1 MRISAWTIAGS
12 MALVGWVI
20 SPVQAQIQIPGL
32 PDVNIPTPNT
42 IKTPSEDAV
51 AFVSGCVRLDG
62 RCLFEIAGTKLTP
75 NTAGEAEG
83 AEEAEEAEGAEESP
97 ITLPPLP
104 QRIQDIEQRLQ
115 DISRTYFRIE
125 SAELE
130 IRQEESEGESNLREI
145 YISLLDEQ
153 GDPFKEIR
161 LMSVTDQ
168 DAAITEVPIE
178 QRANQIIEQLEQQL
192 PQAKQE
198 RQPDVLRNRIKIA
211 VGTGVA
217 MIVASLLIYRWERR
231 LKRSKQLL
239 EPSESNATPISTQ
252 LTQNQQ
258 RNVKEVLHR
267 LLQLTQGV
275 IWVGGSLFILSLF
288 PYTRPLQVLILA
300 SFRIPVRVG
309 IVGLGTY
316 VIIRLSYALTDRF
329 SSAIARNHLL
339 TPQGAQRAQLRV
351 STVSGVTKNI
361 ITLSFS
367 AIGFLVAMV
376 AIGIDIGPLLA
387 AFGIIGLG
395 LSLAS
400 QNLIKDAIN
409 GFFILLEDQY
419 AVGDVITVG
428 DVGGFV
434 EMINLRITQL
444 RDAEGRLITVPNS
457 EIRIVANLSSNWS
470 RADLNIPITYQAD
483 VDKALELVRHVA
495 HEMVMTQMWRERI
508 LDQPDI
514 LGVDNFGDRG
524 FIIRVWIKTQP
535 LKQWEVAREF
545 RRRLKAAFDQAGIL
559 LSLPQQAL
567 WFNNTLPTQSLSN
580 GHANGNSHHDVNA
593 EYAEME

>member
-12 MALVGWVI
+12 IALAGWVI
-20 SPVQAQIQIPGL
+20 SPVQAQIPGL
-32 PDVNIPTPNT
+32 PNVNIPTPNPL
-42 IKTPSEDAV
+42 KQSSEDAV
-51 AFVSGCVRLDG
+51 ISECVRLDG
-62 RCLFEIAGTKLTP
+62 RCLFEIAAPT
-75 NTAGEAEG
+75 
-83 AEEAEEAEGAEESP
+83 SQF
-97 ITLPPLP
+97 P
-104 QRIQDIEQRLQ
+104 QRMQEIEQRLQ
-115 DISRTYFRIE
+115 DISQTYFKNE

-130 IRQEESEGESNLREI
+130 FRQELDQQSNLPEI
-145 YISLLDEQ
+145 YVSLLDEQ
-153 GDPFKEIR
+153 DNRFKEVR

-168 DAAITEVPIE
+168 DADLTGVPIE
-178 QRANQIIEQLEQQL
+178 TRADEIIEQLEQQL

-198 RQPDVLRNRIKIA
+198 RQPDVLTDRVGVA

-239 EPSESNATPISTQ
+239 EPSGSNAEPISTQ

-275 IWVGGSLFILSLF
+275 IWVGGSLLILSLF

-339 TPQGAQRAQLRV
+339 TPESAQRSQLRV

-367 AIGFLVAMV
+367 AIGLLVALA

-387 AFGIIGLG
+387 GAGIIGLG

-457 EIRIVANLSSNWS
+457 EVRIVANLSSNWS
-470 RADLNIPITYQAD
+470 RADLNIPVTYQAD
-483 VDKALELVRHVA
+483 VDKALDLVRQVA
-495 HEMVMTQMWRERI
+495 HEMLMTQMWRERI
-508 LDQPDI
+508 LDEPDI

-545 RRRLKAAFDQAGIL
+545 RRRLKAAFDEAGIL
-559 LSLPQQAL
+559 LSVPQQAL
-567 WFNNTLPTQSLSN
+567 WFNNTLPMQSLSN
-580 GHANGNSHHDVNA
+580 GHSNGHSHHDVQP

>member
-1 MRISAWTIAGS
+1 MRISALTIAGS
-12 MALVGWVI
+12 MALAGWVI
-20 SPVQAQIQIPGL
+20 SPVQAQLPGL
-32 PDVNIPTPNT
+32 PNLNIPTPNSP
-42 IKTPSEDAV
+42 KPQSENAV
-51 AFVSGCVRLDG
+51 VSKCVRLDG
-62 RCLFEIAGTKLTP
+62 RCLFEIAAKKSQLTPTP
-75 NTAGEAEG
+75 NTTGEVGEV
-83 AEEAEEAEGAEESP
+83 EEAEGAEELQ
-97 ITLPPLP
+97 ITLP
-104 QRIQDIEQRLQ
+104 QRIQEIEQRLQ

-125 SAELE
+125 SAELKF
-130 IRQEESEGESNLREI
+130 RQELDEGSQLPEI
-145 YISLLDEQ
+145 YISLLDKE
-153 GDPFKEIR
+153 GDLLKEVR
-161 LMSVTDQ
+161 LMSVTNQ
-168 DAAITEVPIE
+168 DANLTGVPKIE
-178 QRANQIIEQLEQQL
+178 ERANQIIEQLEQQL

-198 RQPDVLRNRIKIA
+198 RQPDVLTNRVVIA

-217 MIVASLLIYRWERR
+217 MIVASLLISRWERR

-239 EPSESNATPISTQ
+239 EPSESNTAPISTQ

-329 SSAIARNHLL
+329 SSAIARTHLL
-339 TPQGAQRAQLRV
+339 TPEGAQRAQLRV

-367 AIGFLVAMV
+367 GIGLLVALA

-387 AFGIIGLG
+387 GAGIIGLG

-419 AVGDVITVG
+419 AVGDVIGVG

-434 EMINLRITQL
+434 EKINLRITQL
-444 RDAEGRLITVPNS
+444 RDAEGRLITIPNG
-457 EIRIVANLSSNWS
+457 EVRIVANLSSNWS
-470 RADLNIPITYQAD
+470 RADLNIPVTYQAD
-483 VDKALELVRHVA
+483 VDKALDLVRHVA
-495 HEMVMTQMWRERI
+495 HEMVMNQMWRERI

-514 LGVDNFGDRG
+514 LGVDDFGDRG

-545 RRRLKAAFDQAGIL
+545 RRRLKAAFDEAGIR

-567 WFNNTLPTQSLSN
+567 WFNNTLPMQSLSN
-580 GHANGNSHHDVNA
+580 GHSNGNSHHDSQPK
-593 EYAEME
+593 YAEID

>member
-12 MALVGWVI
+12 IALAGWVI
-20 SPVQAQIQIPGL
+20 FPVQAQIPGL
-32 PDVNIPTPNT
+32 PDVNLPTPN
-42 IKTPSEDAV
+42 PLNQQPEDAV
-51 AFVSGCVRLDG
+51 VSGCVRLDG
-62 RCLFEIAGTKLTP
+62 RCLFEIAAKKPKLIP
-75 NTAGEAEG
+75 NTAGEVGEVEGAEG
-83 AEEAEEAEGAEESP
+83 AQ
-97 ITLPPLP
+97 ITLS
-104 QRIQDIEQRLQ
+104 QRIQEIEQRLQ
-115 DISRTYFRIE
+115 DISRTYFKNE
-125 SAELE
+125 NAELE
-130 IRQEESEGESNLREI
+130 IRQEEAEDERNLREI
-145 YISLLDEQ
+145 YISLLDEE
-153 GDPFKEIR
+153 GDPFKEVR
-161 LMSVTDQ
+161 LMTVTDQ
-168 DAAITEVPIE
+168 DANLKGLSIE
-178 QRANQIIEQLEQQL
+178 QIEERADEIIKQLEQQL

-198 RQPDVLRNRIKIA
+198 RQPDVLRNRVGIA

-239 EPSESNATPISTQ
+239 EPSESSNTEPISTQ

-267 LLQLTQGV
+267 LLQVTQGV
-275 IWVGGSLFILSLF
+275 IWVGGSLFILTLF
-288 PYTRPLQVLILA
+288 PYTRFITVLIIS

-309 IVGLGTY
+309 IISVGTY
-316 VIIRLSYALTDRF
+316 LIIRLSYALTDRF

-361 ITLSFS
+361 ITVSWS
-367 AIGFLVAMV
+367 AIGFLMALV
-376 AIGIDIGPLLA
+376 AIGIEIGPVLA

-400 QNLIKDAIN
+400 QDLIKDAIN

-419 AVGDVITVG
+419 AVGDVIGVG

-434 EMINLRITQL
+434 EKINLRITQL

-457 EIRIVANLSSNWS
+457 EVRIVANLSSNWS
-470 RADLNIPITYQAD
+470 RADLNIPVTYQAD
-483 VDKALELVRHVA
+483 VDKALDLVRQVA
-495 HEMVMTQMWRERI
+495 HEMLMTQMWRERI

-545 RRRLKAAFDQAGIL
+545 RRRLKVAFDEAGIL
-559 LSLPQQAL
+559 LSVPQQAL

-580 GHANGNSHHDVNA
+580 GHSNGHGHQDVQA
-593 EYAEME
+593 EYAEKE

>member
-12 MALVGWVI
+12 IALAGWVI
-20 SPVQAQIQIPGL
+20 SPVQAQIPGL
-32 PDVNIPTPNT
+32 PNVNIPTPNPL
-42 IKTPSEDAV
+42 KQSSEDAV
-51 AFVSGCVRLDG
+51 ISECVRLDG
-62 RCLFEIAGTKLTP
+62 RCLFEIAAPT
-75 NTAGEAEG
+75 
-83 AEEAEEAEGAEESP
+83 SQF
-97 ITLPPLP
+97 P
-104 QRIQDIEQRLQ
+104 QRMQEIEQRLQ
-115 DISRTYFRIE
+115 DISQTYFKNE

-130 IRQEESEGESNLREI
+130 FRQELDQQSNLPEI
-145 YISLLDEQ
+145 YVSLLDEQ
-153 GDPFKEIR
+153 DNRFKEVR
-161 LMSVTDQ
+161 LMSVTNQ
-168 DAAITEVPIE
+168 DADLTGVPIE
-178 QRANQIIEQLEQQL
+178 TRANEIIEQLKQQL

-198 RQPDVLRNRIKIA
+198 RQPDVLTDRVGVA

-239 EPSESNATPISTQ
+239 EPSGSNAEPISTQ

-275 IWVGGSLFILSLF
+275 IWVGGSLLILSLF

-329 SSAIARNHLL
+329 SSAIVRNHLL
-339 TPQGAQRAQLRV
+339 TPESAQRSQLRV

-367 AIGFLVAMV
+367 AIGLLVALA

-387 AFGIIGLG
+387 GAGIIGLG

-457 EIRIVANLSSNWS
+457 EVRIVANLSSNWS
-470 RADLNIPITYQAD
+470 RADLNIPVTYQAD
-483 VDKALELVRHVA
+483 VDKALDLVRQVA
-495 HEMVMTQMWRERI
+495 HEMLMTQMWRERI
-508 LDQPDI
+508 LDEPDI
-514 LGVDNFGDRG
+514 LGVDSFGDRG

-545 RRRLKAAFDQAGIL
+545 RRRLKAAFDEAGIL
-559 LSLPQQAL
+559 LSVPQQAL
-567 WFNNTLPTQSLSN
+567 WFNNTLPMQSLSN
-580 GHANGNSHHDVNA
+580 GHSNGHSHHDVQP

>member
-12 MALVGWVI
+12 IALAGWVI
-20 SPVQAQIQIPGL
+20 SPVQAQIPGL
-32 PDVNIPTPNT
+32 PNVNIPTPNPL
-42 IKTPSEDAV
+42 KQSSEDAV
-51 AFVSGCVRLDG
+51 ISECVRLDG
-62 RCLFEIAGTKLTP
+62 RCLFEIAAPT
-75 NTAGEAEG
+75 
-83 AEEAEEAEGAEESP
+83 SQF
-97 ITLPPLP
+97 P
-104 QRIQDIEQRLQ
+104 QRMQEIEQRLQ
-115 DISRTYFRIE
+115 DISQTYFKNE

-130 IRQEESEGESNLREI
+130 FRQELDQQSNLPEI
-145 YISLLDEQ
+145 YVSLLDEQ
-153 GDPFKEIR
+153 DNRFKEVR
-161 LMSVTDQ
+161 LMSVTNQ
-168 DAAITEVPIE
+168 DADLTGVPIE
-178 QRANQIIEQLEQQL
+178 TRADEIIEQLEQQL

-198 RQPDVLRNRIKIA
+198 RQPDFLTDRVGVA

-239 EPSESNATPISTQ
+239 EPSGSNAEPISTQ

-275 IWVGGSLFILSLF
+275 IWVGGSLLILSLF
-288 PYTRPLQVLILA
+288 PYTRPLQILILA

-339 TPQGAQRAQLRV
+339 TPESAQRSQLRV

-367 AIGFLVAMV
+367 AIGLLVALA

-387 AFGIIGLG
+387 GAGIIGLG

-457 EIRIVANLSSNWS
+457 EVRIVANLSSNWS
-470 RADLNIPITYQAD
+470 RADLNIPVTYQAD
-483 VDKALELVRHVA
+483 VDKALDLVRQVA
-495 HEMVMTQMWRERI
+495 HEMLMTQMWRERI
-508 LDQPDI
+508 LDEPDI

-545 RRRLKAAFDQAGIL
+545 RRRLKAAFDEAGIL
-559 LSLPQQAL
+559 LSVPQQAL
-567 WFNNTLPTQSLSN
+567 WFNNTLPMQSLSN
-580 GHANGNSHHDVNA
+580 GHSNGKSHHDA
-593 EYAEME
+593 QPEYAEME

>member
-1 MRISAWTIAGS
+1 MRISALTIAGS
-12 MALVGWVI
+12 MALAGWVI
-20 SPVQAQIQIPGL
+20 SPVQAQLPGL
-32 PDVNIPTPNT
+32 PNLNIPTPSPL
-42 IKTPSEDAV
+42 KTPPENAV
-51 AFVSGCVRLDG
+51 VSNCVRLDG
-62 RCLFEIAGTKLTP
+62 RCLFEIAAKKSQLPPTP
-75 NTAGEAEG
+75 NTTGEVGEV
-83 AEEAEEAEGAEESP
+83 EEAEGAEESQ
-97 ITLPPLP
+97 ITLS
-104 QRIQDIEQRLQ
+104 QRIQEIEQRLQ
-115 DISRTYFRIE
+115 DISRTYFKNE
-125 SAELE
+125 NAELE
-130 IRQEESEGESNLREI
+130 IRQELDEVSQLPEI

-153 GDPFKEIR
+153 GDLLKEVR
-161 LMSVTDQ
+161 LMSVTYQ
-168 DAAITEVPIE
+168 DAEITGVPKIE
-178 QRANQIIEQLEQQL
+178 ERANQIIEQLEQQL

-198 RQPDVLRNRIKIA
+198 RQPDVLRNLVGIA
-211 VGTGVA
+211 VGTGVT
-217 MIVASLLIYRWERR
+217 MIVASLLISRWERR

-239 EPSESNATPISTQ
+239 EPSQSNTAPISTQ
-252 LTQNQQ
+252 LNQNQQ

-288 PYTRPLQVLILA
+288 PYTRPLQVLIVA

-329 SSAIARNHLL
+329 SSAIARTHLL
-339 TPQGAQRAQLRV
+339 TPEGAQRAQLRV

-361 ITLSFS
+361 ITLSLS
-367 AIGFLVAMV
+367 GIGLLVALA

-387 AFGIIGLG
+387 GAGIIGLG

-419 AVGDVITVG
+419 AVGDVIGVG

-434 EMINLRITQL
+434 EKINLRITQL
-444 RDAEGRLITVPNS
+444 RDAEGRLITIPNG
-457 EIRIVANLSSNWS
+457 EVRIVANLSSNWS
-470 RADLNIPITYQAD
+470 RADLNIPVTYQAD

-495 HEMVMTQMWRERI
+495 HEMVITQMWRERI

-514 LGVDNFGDRG
+514 LGVDDFGERG

-545 RRRLKAAFDQAGIL
+545 RRRLKAAFDEAGIR

-567 WFNNTLPTQSLSN
+567 WFNNTLPMQSLSN
-580 GHANGNSHHDVNA
+580 GHSNGKSHHDSQPK
-593 EYAEME
+593 YAEID

>member
-1 MRISAWTIAGS
+1 
-12 MALVGWVI
+12 
-20 SPVQAQIQIPGL
+20 
-32 PDVNIPTPNT
+32 
-42 IKTPSEDAV
+42 
-51 AFVSGCVRLDG
+51 
-62 RCLFEIAGTKLTP
+62 
-75 NTAGEAEG
+75 
-83 AEEAEEAEGAEESP
+83 
-97 ITLPPLP
+97 
-104 QRIQDIEQRLQ
+104 
-115 DISRTYFRIE
+115 
-125 SAELE
+125 
-130 IRQEESEGESNLREI
+130 
-145 YISLLDEQ
+145 
-153 GDPFKEIR
+153 
-161 LMSVTDQ
+161 
-168 DAAITEVPIE
+168 
-178 QRANQIIEQLEQQL
+178 
-192 PQAKQE
+192 
-198 RQPDVLRNRIKIA
+198 
-211 VGTGVA
+211 
-217 MIVASLLIYRWERR
+217 
-231 LKRSKQLL
+231 
-239 EPSESNATPISTQ
+239 
-252 LTQNQQ
+252 
-258 RNVKEVLHR
+258 
-267 LLQLTQGV
+267 
-275 IWVGGSLFILSLF
+275 SLFIFSLF

-300 SFRIPVRVG
+300 SFRIPIRVG

-316 VIIRLSYALTDRF
+316 VFIRLSYALTDRF

-339 TPQGAQRAQLRV
+339 TPESAQRAQLRV

-361 ITLSFS
+361 ITLSLS
-367 AIGFLVAMV
+367 SIGFLVALV

-419 AVGDVITVG
+419 AVGDVIGVG

-434 EMINLRITQL
+434 EKINLRITQL

-470 RADLNIPITYQAD
+470 RADLNIPVTYQAD
-483 VDKALELVRHVA
+483 VDKALELVRQVA
-495 HEMVMTQMWRERI
+495 HEMIMTQLWRERI
-508 LDQPDI
+508 LDEPDI

-559 LSLPQQAL
+559 LSVPQQAL

-580 GHANGNSHHDVNA
+580 GHSNGHSHHDIQA

>member
-12 MALVGWVI
+12 IALAGWVI
-20 SPVQAQIQIPGL
+20 SPVQAQIPGL
-32 PDVNIPTPNT
+32 PDVNLPTPNPL
-42 IKTPSEDAV
+42 KQQSEDTAD
-51 AFVSGCVRLDG
+51 SGCVRLDG
-62 RCLFEIAGTKLTP
+62 RCLFEIAAPKS
-75 NTAGEAEG
+75 E
-83 AEEAEEAEGAEESP
+83 
-97 ITLPPLP
+97 LP
-104 QRIQDIEQRLQ
+104 QRIQEIEQRLQ
-115 DISRTYFRIE
+115 DISQTYFKNE

-130 IRQEESEGESNLREI
+130 FRKELDQPSSLPEI
-145 YISLLDEQ
+145 YVSLTDEQ
-153 GDPFKEIR
+153 DNRFKEVR
-161 LMSVTDQ
+161 LMSVTNQ
-168 DAAITEVPIE
+168 DANLTGVPIE
-178 QRANQIIEQLEQQL
+178 TRADEIIKQLEQQL

-198 RQPDVLRNRIKIA
+198 RQPDVLRNRVGIA

-239 EPSESNATPISTQ
+239 EPSESNAEPISTQ
-252 LTQNQQ
+252 LHQNQQ
-258 RNVKEVLHR
+258 RNVKEVVHR

-339 TPQGAQRAQLRV
+339 TPESAQRSQLRV

-367 AIGFLVAMV
+367 AIGLLVALA

-387 AFGIIGLG
+387 GAGIIGLG

-419 AVGDVITVG
+419 AVGDVIAVG

-444 RDAEGRLITVPNS
+444 RDAEGRLITVPNG
-457 EIRIVANLSSNWS
+457 EVRIVANLSSNWS
-470 RADLNIPITYQAD
+470 RADLNIPVTYQAD
-483 VDKALELVRHVA
+483 VDKALDLVRQVA
-495 HEMVMTQMWRERI
+495 HEMLMTQMWRERI

-545 RRRLKAAFDQAGIL
+545 RRRLKVAFDEAGIL
-559 LSLPQQAL
+559 LSVPQQAL

-580 GHANGNSHHDVNA
+580 GHSNGHGHQDVQA
-593 EYAEME
+593 EYAERE

>member
-12 MALVGWVI
+12 IALAGWVI
-20 SPVQAQIQIPGL
+20 SPVQAQIPGL
-32 PDVNIPTPNT
+32 PDVNLPTPNPL
-42 IKTPSEDAV
+42 KQQSEDTAD
-51 AFVSGCVRLDG
+51 SGCVRLDG
-62 RCLFEIAGTKLTP
+62 RCLFEIAAPKS
-75 NTAGEAEG
+75 E
-83 AEEAEEAEGAEESP
+83 
-97 ITLPPLP
+97 LP
-104 QRIQDIEQRLQ
+104 QRIQEIEQRLQ
-115 DISRTYFRIE
+115 DISQTYFKNE

-130 IRQEESEGESNLREI
+130 FRKELDQPSSLPEI
-145 YISLLDEQ
+145 YVSLLDEQ
-153 GDPFKEIR
+153 DNRFKEVR
-161 LMSVTDQ
+161 LMSVTNQ
-168 DAAITEVPIE
+168 DADLTGVPIE
-178 QRANQIIEQLEQQL
+178 TRADEIIEQLEQQL

-198 RQPDVLRNRIKIA
+198 RQPAVLTDRVGVA

-239 EPSESNATPISTQ
+239 EPSGSNAEPISTQ

-275 IWVGGSLFILSLF
+275 IWVGGSLLILSLF
-288 PYTRPLQVLILA
+288 PYTRPLQILILA

-329 SSAIARNHLL
+329 SSAIVRNHLL
-339 TPQGAQRAQLRV
+339 TPESAQRSQLRV

-367 AIGFLVAMV
+367 AIGLLVALA

-387 AFGIIGLG
+387 GAGIIGLG

-457 EIRIVANLSSNWS
+457 EVRIVANLSSNWS
-470 RADLNIPITYQAD
+470 RADLNIPVTYQAD
-483 VDKALELVRHVA
+483 VDKALDLVRQVA
-495 HEMVMTQMWRERI
+495 HEMLMTQMWRERI
-508 LDQPDI
+508 LDEPDI

-545 RRRLKAAFDQAGIL
+545 RRRLKAAFDEAGIL
-559 LSLPQQAL
+559 LSVPQQAL

-580 GHANGNSHHDVNA
+580 GHSNGHGHQDVQA

>member
-1 MRISAWTIAGS
+1 MRISALTIAGS
-12 MALVGWVI
+12 MALAGWVI
-20 SPVQAQIQIPGL
+20 SPVQAQIPGL

-42 IKTPSEDAV
+42 IKTPSKDAV
-51 AFVSGCVRLDG
+51 VANCVRLDG
-62 RCLFEIAGTKLTP
+62 RCLFEIAANKSELPLT
-75 NTAGEAEG
+75 TAGEVEGAEG
-83 AEEAEEAEGAEESP
+83 AEGTEEAQ
-97 ITLPPLP
+97 ITLS
-104 QRIQDIEQRLQ
+104 QRIQEIEQRLQ
-115 DISRTYFRIE
+115 DISQTYFKNE
-125 SAELE
+125 NVELE
-130 IRQEESEGESNLREI
+130 FRQELDQQSNLPEI
-145 YISLLDEQ
+145 YISLLDKQ
-153 GDPFKEIR
+153 DNRFKEVR
-161 LMSVTDQ
+161 LMSVTNQ
-168 DAAITEVPIE
+168 DADLTGVPIE
-178 QRANQIIEQLEQQL
+178 TRADEIIEQLEQQL

-198 RQPDVLRNRIKIA
+198 RQPEFLRTRIKIA

-239 EPSESNATPISTQ
+239 EPSESNAEPISTQ

-300 SFRIPVRVG
+300 SFRIPIRVG

-339 TPQGAQRAQLRV
+339 TPESAQRAQLRV

-361 ITLSFS
+361 ITLSLS
-367 AIGFLVAMV
+367 SIGFLVALV
-376 AIGIDIGPLLA
+376 AIGIDIGPILA
-387 AFGIIGLG
+387 AFGIVGLG

-419 AVGDVITVG
+419 AVGDVIGVG

-434 EMINLRITQL
+434 EKINLRITQL

-457 EIRIVANLSSNWS
+457 EVRIVANLSSNWS
-470 RADLNIPITYQAD
+470 RADLNIPVTYQAD
-483 VDKALELVRHVA
+483 VDKALDLVRQVA
-495 HEMVMTQMWRERI
+495 QEMIMTQMWRERI

-545 RRRLKAAFDQAGIL
+545 RRRLKVAFDEAGIL
-559 LSLPQQAL
+559 LSMPQQAL
-567 WFNNTLPTQSLSN
+567 WFNNTLPMQSLSN
-580 GHANGNSHHDVNA
+580 GHSNGNSHHDVQA

>member
-1 MRISAWTIAGS
+1 MRISAWTIVGS
-12 MALVGWVI
+12 IALAGWVI
-20 SPVQAQIQIPGL
+20 SPVQAQIPGL
-32 PDVNIPTPNT
+32 PDVNLPTPNPL
-42 IKTPSEDAV
+42 KQQSEDTAD
-51 AFVSGCVRLDG
+51 SGCVRLDG
-62 RCLFEIAGTKLTP
+62 RCLFEIAAPKS
-75 NTAGEAEG
+75 E
-83 AEEAEEAEGAEESP
+83 
-97 ITLPPLP
+97 LP
-104 QRIQDIEQRLQ
+104 QRIQEIEQRLQ
-115 DISRTYFRIE
+115 DISQTYFKNE

-130 IRQEESEGESNLREI
+130 FRQELDQPSSLPEI
-145 YISLLDEQ
+145 YVSLTDEE
-153 GDPFKEIR
+153 DNRFKEVR
-161 LMSVTDQ
+161 LMSVTNQ
-168 DAAITEVPIE
+168 DANLTGVPIE
-178 QRANQIIEQLEQQL
+178 TRADEIIKQLEQQL
-192 PQAKQE
+192 PQEKQE
-198 RQPDVLRNRIKIA
+198 RQPDVLRNRVGIA

-217 MIVASLLIYRWERR
+217 MIVASLLIYRWESR

-239 EPSESNATPISTQ
+239 EPSESNAEPISTQ
-252 LTQNQQ
+252 LHQNQQ
-258 RNVKEVLHR
+258 RNVKEVVHR

-339 TPQGAQRAQLRV
+339 TPESAQRSQLRV

-367 AIGFLVAMV
+367 AIGLLVALA

-387 AFGIIGLG
+387 GAGIIGLG

-419 AVGDVITVG
+419 AVGDVIAVG

-444 RDAEGRLITVPNS
+444 RDAEGRLITVPNG
-457 EIRIVANLSSNWS
+457 EVRIVANLSSNWS
-470 RADLNIPITYQAD
+470 RADLNIPVTYQAD
-483 VDKALELVRHVA
+483 VDKALDLVRQVA
-495 HEMVMTQMWRERI
+495 HEMLMTQMWRERI

-545 RRRLKAAFDQAGIL
+545 RRRLKVAFDEAGIL
-559 LSLPQQAL
+559 LSVPQQAL

-580 GHANGNSHHDVNA
+580 GHSNGHGHQDVQA
-593 EYAEME
+593 EYAERE

>member
-1 MRISAWTIAGS
+1 MKKMRISAWTIAGS
-12 MALVGWVI
+12 IALAGWVI
-20 SPVQAQIQIPGL
+20 FPVQAQIPGL
-32 PDVNIPTPNT
+32 PDVNLPTPN
-42 IKTPSEDAV
+42 PLNQQPEDAV
-51 AFVSGCVRLDG
+51 VSGCVRLDG
-62 RCLFEIAGTKLTP
+62 RCLFEIAAKKPKLIP
-75 NTAGEAEG
+75 NTAGEVGEVEGAEG
-83 AEEAEEAEGAEESP
+83 AQ
-97 ITLPPLP
+97 ITLS
-104 QRIQDIEQRLQ
+104 QRIQEIEQRLQ
-115 DISRTYFRIE
+115 DISRTYFKNE
-125 SAELE
+125 NAELE
-130 IRQEESEGESNLREI
+130 IRQEEAEDERNLREI
-145 YISLLDEQ
+145 YISLLDEE
-153 GDPFKEIR
+153 GDPFKEVR
-161 LMSVTDQ
+161 LMTVTDQ
-168 DAAITEVPIE
+168 DANLKGLSIE
-178 QRANQIIEQLEQQL
+178 QIEERADEIIKQLEQQL

-198 RQPDVLRNRIKIA
+198 RQPDVLRNRVGIA

-239 EPSESNATPISTQ
+239 EPSESSNTEPISTQ

-267 LLQLTQGV
+267 LLQVTQGV
-275 IWVGGSLFILSLF
+275 IWVGGSLFILTLF
-288 PYTRPLQVLILA
+288 PYTRFITVLIIS

-309 IVGLGTY
+309 IISVGTY
-316 VIIRLSYALTDRF
+316 LIIRLSYALTDRF

-361 ITLSFS
+361 ITVSWS
-367 AIGFLVAMV
+367 AIGFLMALV
-376 AIGIDIGPLLA
+376 AIGIEIGPVLA

-400 QNLIKDAIN
+400 QDLIKDAIN

-419 AVGDVITVG
+419 AVGDVIGVG

-434 EMINLRITQL
+434 EKINLRITQL

-457 EIRIVANLSSNWS
+457 EVRIVANLSSNWS
-470 RADLNIPITYQAD
+470 RADLNIPVTYQAD
-483 VDKALELVRHVA
+483 VDKALDLVRQVA
-495 HEMVMTQMWRERI
+495 HEMLMTQMWRERI

-545 RRRLKAAFDQAGIL
+545 RRRLKVAFDEAGIL
-559 LSLPQQAL
+559 LSVPQQAL

-580 GHANGNSHHDVNA
+580 GHSNGHGHQDVQA
-593 EYAEME
+593 EYAEKE

>member
-12 MALVGWVI
+12 IALAGWVI
-20 SPVQAQIQIPGL
+20 SPVQAQIPGL
-32 PDVNIPTPNT
+32 PDVNLPTPNPL
-42 IKTPSEDAV
+42 KQQSEDTAD
-51 AFVSGCVRLDG
+51 SGCVRLDG
-62 RCLFEIAGTKLTP
+62 GCLFEIAGKKSESLP
-75 NTAGEAEG
+75 NKAGEAEG
-83 AEEAEEAEGAEESP
+83 TEGTEEPP
-97 ITLPPLP
+97 ITLP
-104 QRIQDIEQRLQ
+104 QRIQEIEQRLQ
-115 DISRTYFRIE
+115 DISQTYFKNE
-125 SAELE
+125 NAELE
-130 IRQEESEGESNLREI
+130 IRQELDQPSSLPEI
-145 YISLLDEQ
+145 YVSLTDEQ
-153 GDPFKEIR
+153 DNRFKEVR
-161 LMSVTDQ
+161 LMSVTNQ
-168 DAAITEVPIE
+168 DANLTGVPIE
-178 QRANQIIEQLEQQL
+178 TRADEIIKQLEQQL

-198 RQPDVLRNRIKIA
+198 RQPDVLRNRVGIA

-239 EPSESNATPISTQ
+239 EPSESNAEPISTQ
-252 LTQNQQ
+252 LHQNQQ
-258 RNVKEVLHR
+258 RNVKEVVHR

-339 TPQGAQRAQLRV
+339 TPESAQRSQLRV

-367 AIGFLVAMV
+367 AIGLLVALA

-387 AFGIIGLG
+387 GAGIIGLG

-419 AVGDVITVG
+419 AVGDVIAVG

-444 RDAEGRLITVPNS
+444 RDAEGRLITVPNG
-457 EIRIVANLSSNWS
+457 EVRIVANLSSNWS
-470 RADLNIPITYQAD
+470 RADLNIPVTYQAD
-483 VDKALELVRHVA
+483 VDKALDLVRQVA
-495 HEMVMTQMWRERI
+495 HEMLMTQMWRERI

-514 LGVDNFGDRG
+514 LGVDNFDDRG

-545 RRRLKAAFDQAGIL
+545 RRRLKVAFDEAGIL
-559 LSLPQQAL
+559 LSVPQQAL

-580 GHANGNSHHDVNA
+580 GHSNGHGHQDVQA
-593 EYAEME
+593 EYAERE

>member
-12 MALVGWVI
+12 IALAGWVV
-20 SPVQAQIQIPGL
+20 SPVQAQIPGL
-32 PDVNIPTPNT
+32 PNVNIPTPNPL
-42 IKTPSEDAV
+42 KQQSEDTV
-51 AFVSGCVRLDG
+51 DSGCVRLDG
-62 RCLFEIAGTKLTP
+62 RCLFEIAAPK
-75 NTAGEAEG
+75 
-83 AEEAEEAEGAEESP
+83 SQF
-97 ITLPPLP
+97 P
-104 QRIQDIEQRLQ
+104 QRMQEIEQRLQ
-115 DISRTYFRIE
+115 DISRTYFKNQN
-125 SAELE
+125 AELE
-130 IRQEESEGESNLREI
+130 IRQELDQQSNLPEI

-153 GDPFKEIR
+153 DNRFKEVR

-168 DAAITEVPIE
+168 DADLTGVPIE
-178 QRANQIIEQLEQQL
+178 TRADEIIEQLEQQL

-198 RQPDVLRNRIKIA
+198 RQPDVLTDRVGVA

-239 EPSESNATPISTQ
+239 EPSQSNTTPISTQ

-288 PYTRPLQVLILA
+288 PYTRPIQILILA
-300 SFRIPVRVG
+300 SFRIPIRVG
-309 IVGLGTY
+309 VVGLGTY

-339 TPQGAQRAQLRV
+339 TPESAQRSQLRV

-367 AIGFLVAMV
+367 AIGLLVALA

-387 AFGIIGLG
+387 GAGIIGLG

-457 EIRIVANLSSNWS
+457 EVRIVANLSSNWS
-470 RADLNIPITYQAD
+470 RADLNIPVTYQAD
-483 VDKALELVRHVA
+483 VDKALDLVRQVA
-495 HEMVMTQMWRERI
+495 HEMLMTQMWRERI
-508 LDQPDI
+508 LDEPDI

-545 RRRLKAAFDQAGIL
+545 RRRLKVVFDEAGIL
-559 LSLPQQAL
+559 LSVPQQAL
-567 WFNNTLPTQSLSN
+567 WFNNTLPMQSLSN
-580 GHANGNSHHDVNA
+580 GHSNGKSHHDVQP

>member
-12 MALVGWVI
+12 IALAGWVI
-20 SPVQAQIQIPGL
+20 SPVQAQIPGL
-32 PDVNIPTPNT
+32 PDVNIPTPNPL
-42 IKTPSEDAV
+42 KQSSEDAV
-51 AFVSGCVRLDG
+51 VSECVRLDG
-62 RCLFEIAGTKLTP
+62 RCLFEIAAPKS
-75 NTAGEAEG
+75 E
-83 AEEAEEAEGAEESP
+83 
-97 ITLPPLP
+97 LP
-104 QRIQDIEQRLQ
+104 QRIQEIEQRLQ
-115 DISRTYFRIE
+115 DISRTYFKNQN
-125 SAELE
+125 AELE
-130 IRQEESEGESNLREI
+130 IRQELDQQSNLPEI
-145 YISLLDEQ
+145 YVSLLDEQ
-153 GDPFKEIR
+153 GELFKEVR

-168 DAAITEVPIE
+168 DADLTGVPIE
-178 QRANQIIEQLEQQL
+178 TRADEIIEQLEQQL

-198 RQPDVLRNRIKIA
+198 RQPDVLTDRVGVA
-211 VGTGVA
+211 VGTGIA

-239 EPSESNATPISTQ
+239 EPSESNAEPISTQ

-258 RNVKEVLHR
+258 RNLQEVLHR

-288 PYTRPLQVLILA
+288 PYTRPLQILILA
-300 SFRIPVRVG
+300 SFRIPIRVG

-316 VIIRLSYALTDRF
+316 VFIRLSYALTDRF

-339 TPQGAQRAQLRV
+339 TPESAQRAQLRV

-367 AIGFLVAMV
+367 AIGLLVALA

-387 AFGIIGLG
+387 GAGIIGLG

-434 EMINLRITQL
+434 EKINLRITQL

-457 EIRIVANLSSNWS
+457 EVRIVANLSSNWS
-470 RADLNIPITYQAD
+470 RADLNIPVTYQAD
-483 VDKALELVRHVA
+483 VDKALDLVRQVA
-495 HEMVMTQMWRERI
+495 HEMLMTQLWRERI

-545 RRRLKAAFDQAGIL
+545 RRRLKAAFDEAGIL
-559 LSLPQQAL
+559 LSVPQQAL
-567 WFNNTLPTQSLSN
+567 WFNNTLPMQSLSN
-580 GHANGNSHHDVNA
+580 GHSNGHSHHDVQP

>member
-51 AFVSGCVRLDG
+51 VSGCVRLDG
-62 RCLFEIAGTKLTP
+62 RCLFEIAAKKSQLPPTP
-75 NTAGEAEG
+75 NTVGEVQG
-83 AEEAEEAEGAEESP
+83 AEEAEEAEGAEASQ
-97 ITLPPLP
+97 ITLP
-104 QRIQDIEQRLQ
+104 QRIQEIEQRLQ
-115 DISRTYFRIE
+115 DISRTYFRNE
-125 SAELE
+125 NVELE
-130 IRQEESEGESNLREI
+130 IRQELDQQSNLPEI
-145 YISLLDEQ
+145 YISLTDER
-153 GDPFKEIR
+153 GDLFKEVR
-161 LMSVTDQ
+161 LMSVTNQ
-168 DAAITEVPIE
+168 DADLTGVPIE
-178 QRANQIIEQLEQQL
+178 TRANQIIEQLEQQL

-239 EPSESNATPISTQ
+239 EPSESNAAPISTQ

-275 IWVGGSLFILSLF
+275 IWIGGSLFILNLF

-339 TPQGAQRAQLRV
+339 TPESAQRAQLRV

-367 AIGFLVAMV
+367 AIGLLVAMV
-376 AIGIDIGPLLA
+376 AIGIDIGPILA

-444 RDAEGRLITVPNS
+444 RDAEGRLITIPNS

-470 RADLNIPITYQAD
+470 RADLNIPVTYQAD

-495 HEMVMTQMWRERI
+495 HEMVMTQIWRERI

>member
-12 MALVGWVI
+12 VALASWVI
-20 SPVQAQIQIPGL
+20 SPVQAQLPGL
-32 PDVNIPTPNT
+32 PNVNIPTPNPL
-42 IKTPSEDAV
+42 KQQSEDIAD
-51 AFVSGCVRLDG
+51 SGCVRLDG
-62 RCLFEIAGTKLTP
+62 RCLFEIAGTKPQLIS
-75 NTAGEAEG
+75 NTGGE
-83 AEEAEEAEGAEESP
+83 AEEAEEAEGAEGVEEAQ
-97 ITLPPLP
+97 ITLS
-104 QRIQDIEQRLQ
+104 QRIQEIEQRLQ
-115 DISRTYFRIE
+115 DISRTYFKNE
-125 SAELE
+125 NVKLE
-130 IRQEESEGESNLREI
+130 IRQELDQQSNLPEI
-145 YISLLDEQ
+145 YISLTDEQ
-153 GDPFKEIR
+153 GELFKEVR

-168 DAAITEVPIE
+168 DAALTGVLIE
-178 QRANQIIEQLEQQL
+178 TRSDEIIEQLEQQL

-198 RQPDVLRNRIKIA
+198 RQPEVLRTRIKIA

-217 MIVASLLIYRWERR
+217 MIVASLLIYQWERR

-239 EPSESNATPISTQ
+239 EPSESNAEPISTQ

-258 RNVKEVLHR
+258 RNVKEVVHR
-267 LLQLTQGV
+267 LLQVTQGV
-275 IWVGGSLFILSLF
+275 IWVGGSFFILNLF
-288 PYTRPLQVLILA
+288 PYTRPLLGLIIS

-309 IVGLGTY
+309 IIGLGTY
-316 VIIRLSYALTDRF
+316 LIIRLSYALTDRF

-361 ITLSFS
+361 ITVSWS
-367 AIGFLVAMV
+367 AIGFLVALV
-376 AIGIDIGPLLA
+376 AIGIGIDIISPVLA

-400 QNLIKDAIN
+400 QDLIKDVIN

-428 DVGGFV
+428 DVGGLV
-434 EMINLRITQL
+434 EKINLRITQV
-444 RDAEGRLITVPNS
+444 RDAEGRLFTVPNS

-470 RADLNIPITYQAD
+470 RADLNIPVTYQAD
-483 VDKALELVRHVA
+483 VDKALDLVRQVA
-495 HEMVMTQMWRERI
+495 HEMIMTQLWRERI
-508 LDQPDI
+508 LDEPDI

-545 RRRLKAAFDQAGIL
+545 RRRLKVAFDEAGIL

-567 WFNNTLPTQSLSN
+567 WFNNTLPMQSLSSGHSN
-580 GHANGNSHHDVNA
+580 GHSHHDVQA
-593 EYAEME
+593 EYAERE

>member
-12 MALVGWVI
+12 IALAGWVV
-20 SPVQAQIQIPGL
+20 SPVQAQIPGL
-32 PDVNIPTPNT
+32 PNVNIPTPNPL
-42 IKTPSEDAV
+42 KQSSEDTV
-51 AFVSGCVRLDG
+51 DSGCVRLDG
-62 RCLFEIAGTKLTP
+62 RCLFEIAAPK
-75 NTAGEAEG
+75 
-83 AEEAEEAEGAEESP
+83 SQF
-97 ITLPPLP
+97 P
-104 QRIQDIEQRLQ
+104 QRMQEIEQRLQ
-115 DISRTYFRIE
+115 DISRTYFKNQN
-125 SAELE
+125 AELE
-130 IRQEESEGESNLREI
+130 IRQELDQQSNLPEI

-153 GDPFKEIR
+153 DNRFKEVR

-168 DAAITEVPIE
+168 DADLTGVPIE
-178 QRANQIIEQLEQQL
+178 TRADEIIEQLEQQL

-198 RQPDVLRNRIKIA
+198 RQPDVLTDRVGVA

-239 EPSESNATPISTQ
+239 EPSQSNTTPISTQ

-288 PYTRPLQVLILA
+288 PYTRPIQILILA
-300 SFRIPVRVG
+300 SFRIPIRVG
-309 IVGLGTY
+309 VVGLGTY

-339 TPQGAQRAQLRV
+339 TPESAQRSQLRV

-367 AIGFLVAMV
+367 AIGLLVALA

-387 AFGIIGLG
+387 GAGIIGLG

-457 EIRIVANLSSNWS
+457 EVRIVANLSSNWS
-470 RADLNIPITYQAD
+470 RADLNIPVTYQAD
-483 VDKALELVRHVA
+483 VDKALDLVRQVA
-495 HEMVMTQMWRERI
+495 HEMLMTQMWRERI
-508 LDQPDI
+508 LDEPDI

-545 RRRLKAAFDQAGIL
+545 RRRLKVVFDEAGIL
-559 LSLPQQAL
+559 LSVPQQAL
-567 WFNNTLPTQSLSN
+567 WFNNTLPMQSLSN
-580 GHANGNSHHDVNA
+580 GHSNGKSHHDVQP

>member
-1 MRISAWTIAGS
+1 MRISALTIAGS
-12 MALVGWVI
+12 MALAGWVI
-20 SPVQAQIQIPGL
+20 SPVQAQLPGL
-32 PDVNIPTPNT
+32 PNLNIPTPSPL
-42 IKTPSEDAV
+42 KTPPEDAV
-51 AFVSGCVRLDG
+51 VSKCVRLDG
-62 RCLFEIAGTKLTP
+62 RCLFEIAAKKSQLAPTP
-75 NTAGEAEG
+75 NTTGEVGEV
-83 AEEAEEAEGAEESP
+83 EEAEGAEESQ
-97 ITLPPLP
+97 ITLP
-104 QRIQDIEQRLQ
+104 QRIQEIEQRLQ
-115 DISRTYFRIE
+115 DISRTYFKNE
-125 SAELE
+125 NTELE
-130 IRQEESEGESNLREI
+130 IRQELDQQSNLPEI

-153 GDPFKEIR
+153 GDLLKEVR
-161 LMSVTDQ
+161 LMSVTNQ
-168 DAAITEVPIE
+168 DADLTGVPIE
-178 QRANQIIEQLEQQL
+178 TRADEIIEQLEQQL

-198 RQPDVLRNRIKIA
+198 RQPDVLRNRVGIA
-211 VGTGVA
+211 VGTGVT
-217 MIVASLLIYRWERR
+217 MIVASLLISRWERR

-239 EPSESNATPISTQ
+239 EPSESNAAPISTQ
-252 LTQNQQ
+252 LNQNQQ

-288 PYTRPLQVLILA
+288 PYTRPLQVLIVA
-300 SFRIPVRVG
+300 SFRIPMRVG

-329 SSAIARNHLL
+329 SSAIARTHLL
-339 TPQGAQRAQLRV
+339 TPEGAQRAQLRV

-367 AIGFLVAMV
+367 GIGLLVALA

-387 AFGIIGLG
+387 GAGIIGLG

-419 AVGDVITVG
+419 AVGDVIGVG

-434 EMINLRITQL
+434 EKINLRITQL
-444 RDAEGRLITVPNS
+444 RDAEGRLITIPNG
-457 EIRIVANLSSNWS
+457 EVRIVANLSSNWS
-470 RADLNIPITYQAD
+470 RADLNIPVTYQAD
-483 VDKALELVRHVA
+483 VDQALELVRHVA

-508 LDQPDI
+508 LDEPDI

-545 RRRLKAAFDQAGIL
+545 RRRLKAAFDEAGIL
-559 LSLPQQAL
+559 LSVPQQAL
-567 WFNNTLPTQSLSN
+567 WFNNTLPTRSLSN
-580 GHANGNSHHDVNA
+580 DHSNGKTHYDNQQ

>member
-1 MRISAWTIAGS
+1 IAGS

-20 SPVQAQIQIPGL
+20 SPVQAQISVPGL

-51 AFVSGCVRLDG
+51 VSNCVRLDG
-62 RCLFEIAGTKLTP
+62 RCLFEIAAKKSQLPPTP
-75 NTAGEAEG
+75 NTVLPPTPNTVGEVQG
-83 AEEAEEAEGAEESP
+83 AEEAEEAEGAEASQ
-97 ITLPPLP
+97 ITLS
-104 QRIQDIEQRLQ
+104 QRIQEIEQRLQ
-115 DISRTYFRIE
+115 DISRTYFKNE
-125 SAELE
+125 NAELE
-130 IRQEESEGESNLREI
+130 IRQELDQQSNLPEI
-145 YISLLDEQ
+145 YISLTDER
-153 GDPFKEIR
+153 GDLLKEVR

-217 MIVASLLIYRWERR
+217 MIVASLLIYRWESR
-231 LKRSKQLL
+231 LKRSKQML
-239 EPSESNATPISTQ
+239 EPSESNAAPISTQ

-275 IWVGGSLFILSLF
+275 IWIGGSLFILNLF

-351 STVSGVTKNI
+351 STISGVTKNI

-367 AIGFLVAMV
+367 AIGLLVALV
-376 AIGIDIGPLLA
+376 AIGIDIGPILA

-400 QNLIKDAIN
+400 QNLIQDAIN

-419 AVGDVITVG
+419 AVGDVIGVG

-444 RDAEGRLITVPNS
+444 RDAEGRLITIPNS

-470 RADLNIPITYQAD
+470 RADLNIPVTYQAD
-483 VDKALELVRHVA
+483 VDKALDLVRHVA

-514 LGVDNFGDRG
+514 LGVDDFGNRG

-545 RRRLKAAFDQAGIL
+545 RRRLKAAFDEAGIL

-567 WFNNTLPTQSLSN
+567 WFNNTLPMQSLSN
-580 GHANGNSHHDVNA
+580 GHSNGKNHHDVHA

>member
-1 MRISAWTIAGS
+1 MRISALTIAGS
-12 MALVGWVI
+12 MALAGWVI
-20 SPVQAQIQIPGL
+20 SPVQAQLPGL
-32 PDVNIPTPNT
+32 PNLNIPTPSPL
-42 IKTPSEDAV
+42 KQPSENAV
-51 AFVSGCVRLDG
+51 VSKCVRLDG
-62 RCLFEIAGTKLTP
+62 RCLFEIAAPT
-75 NTAGEAEG
+75 
-83 AEEAEEAEGAEESP
+83 SQ
-97 ITLPPLP
+97 LP
-104 QRIQDIEQRLQ
+104 QRIQEIEQRLQ
-115 DISRTYFRIE
+115 DISRTYFKNQN
-125 SAELE
+125 AELE
-130 IRQEESEGESNLREI
+130 FRQEEAEGESNLPEI
-145 YISLLDEQ
+145 YISLLDEE
-153 GDPFKEIR
+153 GDPFKEVR
-161 LMSVTDQ
+161 LMSVTNQ
-168 DAAITEVPIE
+168 DAQLTEVPIE
-178 QRANQIIEQLEQQL
+178 TRADEIIEQLDQQL

-198 RQPDVLRNRIKIA
+198 RQPDVLTNRVIIA

-217 MIVASLLIYRWERR
+217 MIVASLLISRWERR

-239 EPSESNATPISTQ
+239 EPSESNTAPISTQ

-300 SFRIPVRVG
+300 SFRIPIRVG

-329 SSAIARNHLL
+329 SSAIARTHLL
-339 TPQGAQRAQLRV
+339 TPEGAQRAQLRV

-367 AIGFLVAMV
+367 GIGLLVALA

-387 AFGIIGLG
+387 GAGIIGLG

-419 AVGDVITVG
+419 AVGDVIGVG

-434 EMINLRITQL
+434 EKINLRITQL
-444 RDAEGRLITVPNS
+444 RDAEGRLITIPNG
-457 EIRIVANLSSNWS
+457 EVRIVANLSSNWS
-470 RADLNIPITYQAD
+470 RADLNIPVTYQAD
-483 VDKALELVRHVA
+483 VDKALDLVRHVA
-495 HEMVMTQMWRERI
+495 HEMVMNQMWRERI

-514 LGVDNFGDRG
+514 LGVDDFGDRG

-545 RRRLKAAFDQAGIL
+545 RRRLKAAFDEAGIR

-580 GHANGNSHHDVNA
+580 GHSNGNSYHDSQPK
-593 EYAEME
+593 YAEID

>member
-12 MALVGWVI
+12 VALAGWVI
-20 SPVQAQIQIPGL
+20 SPVQAQISVPSF
-32 PDVNIPTPNT
+32 PDVTNPL
-42 IKTPSEDAV
+42 KQQSEDTPD
-51 AFVSGCVRLDG
+51 SGCVRLDG
-62 RCLFEIAGTKLTP
+62 GCLFEIAGKKSESLP
-75 NTAGEAEG
+75 NKAGEAEG
-83 AEEAEEAEGAEESP
+83 TEGTEEPP
-97 ITLPPLP
+97 ITLP
-104 QRIQDIEQRLQ
+104 QRIQEIEQRLQ
-115 DISRTYFRIE
+115 DISRTYFKNE
-125 SAELE
+125 NAELE
-130 IRQEESEGESNLREI
+130 IRQEEAEDESNLREI
-145 YISLLDEQ
+145 YISLLDEE
-153 GDPFKEIR
+153 GDPFKEVR
-161 LMSVTDQ
+161 LMTVTDQ
-168 DAAITEVPIE
+168 DAALKGLTIE
-178 QRANQIIEQLEQQL
+178 QIDERANQIIEQLEQGL
-192 PQAKQE
+192 KTAKQE
-198 RQPDVLRNRIKIA
+198 RQPEFLRTRIKIA
-211 VGTGVA
+211 VGTGVG
-217 MIVASLLIYRWERR
+217 MIIASLLIYRWERR

-239 EPSESNATPISTQ
+239 EPSESSNTEPISTQ

-267 LLQLTQGV
+267 LLQVTQGV
-275 IWVGGSLFILSLF
+275 IWVGGSLFILTLF
-288 PYTRPLQVLILA
+288 PYTRFIQVLIIS

-309 IVGLGTY
+309 IVGLGSY

-329 SSAIARNHLL
+329 SSAIARTHLL
-339 TPQGAQRAQLRV
+339 TPEGAQRAQLRV

-367 AIGFLVAMV
+367 AIGLLVALA

-387 AFGIIGLG
+387 GAGIIGLG

-419 AVGDVITVG
+419 AVGDVIGVG

-434 EMINLRITQL
+434 EKINLRITQL
-444 RDAEGRLITVPNS
+444 RDAEGRLITVPNG
-457 EIRIVANLSSNWS
+457 EVRIVANLSSNWS
-470 RADLNIPITYQAD
+470 RADLNIPVTYQAD

-514 LGVDNFGDRG
+514 LGVDDFGDRG

-545 RRRLKAAFDQAGIL
+545 RRRLKAAFDEAGIL

-567 WFNNTLPTQSLSN
+567 WFNNTLPMQSLSN
-580 GHANGNSHHDVNA
+580 GHSNGNSHHDSQPK
-593 EYAEME
+593 YAEID

>member
-12 MALVGWVI
+12 IALAGWVV
-20 SPVQAQIQIPGL
+20 SPVQAQIPGL
-32 PDVNIPTPNT
+32 PNVNIPTPNPL
-42 IKTPSEDAV
+42 KQSSEDTV
-51 AFVSGCVRLDG
+51 DSGCVRLDG
-62 RCLFEIAGTKLTP
+62 RCLFEIAAPK
-75 NTAGEAEG
+75 
-83 AEEAEEAEGAEESP
+83 SQF
-97 ITLPPLP
+97 P
-104 QRIQDIEQRLQ
+104 QRMQEIEQRLQ
-115 DISRTYFRIE
+115 DISRTYFKNQN
-125 SAELE
+125 AELE
-130 IRQEESEGESNLREI
+130 IRQELDQQSNLPEI

-153 GDPFKEIR
+153 DNRFKEVR

-168 DAAITEVPIE
+168 DADLTGVPIE
-178 QRANQIIEQLEQQL
+178 TRADEIIEQLEQQL

-198 RQPDVLRNRIKIA
+198 RQPDVLTDRVGVA

-239 EPSESNATPISTQ
+239 EPSQSNTTPISTQ

-288 PYTRPLQVLILA
+288 PYTRPIQILILA
-300 SFRIPVRVG
+300 SFRIPIRVG
-309 IVGLGTY
+309 VVGLGTY

-339 TPQGAQRAQLRV
+339 TPESAQRSQLRV

-367 AIGFLVAMV
+367 AIGLLVALA

-387 AFGIIGLG
+387 GAGIIGLG

-457 EIRIVANLSSNWS
+457 EVRIVANLSSNWS
-470 RADLNIPITYQAD
+470 RADLNIPVTYQAD
-483 VDKALELVRHVA
+483 VDKALDLVRQVA
-495 HEMVMTQMWRERI
+495 HEMLMTQMWRERI
-508 LDQPDI
+508 LDEPDI

-545 RRRLKAAFDQAGIL
+545 RRRLKAAFDEAGIL
-559 LSLPQQAL
+559 LSVPQQAL
-567 WFNNTLPTQSLSN
+567 WFNNTLPMQSLSN
-580 GHANGNSHHDVNA
+580 GHSNGKSHHDVQP

>member
-12 MALVGWVI
+12 MALAGWVI
-20 SPVQAQIQIPGL
+20 SPVQAQLPGL
-32 PDVNIPTPNT
+32 PNLNIPTPSPL
-42 IKTPSEDAV
+42 KPSSEDAV
-51 AFVSGCVRLDG
+51 GCVRLDG

-75 NTAGEAEG
+75 KTVGEV
-83 AEEAEEAEGAEESP
+83 EEAEGAEESQ
-97 ITLPPLP
+97 ITLP

-125 SAELE
+125 SAELKF
-130 IRQEESEGESNLREI
+130 RQELDEKSQSPQI
-145 YISLLDEQ
+145 YISLLDEE
-153 GDPFKEIR
+153 GDLLKEVR
-161 LMSVTDQ
+161 LMTVTNK

-178 QRANQIIEQLEQQL
+178 QTEERANQIIEQLEQQL

-217 MIVASLLIYRWERR
+217 MIVASLLVYRWERR
-231 LKRSKQLL
+231 LKRSKQML
-239 EPSESNATPISTQ
+239 EPSESNAEPISTQ

-275 IWVGGSLFILSLF
+275 IWIGGSLFILNLF

-351 STVSGVTKNI
+351 STISGVTKNI

-367 AIGFLVAMV
+367 AIGLLVALV
-376 AIGIDIGPLLA
+376 AIGIDIGPILA

-400 QNLIKDAIN
+400 QNLIQDAIN

-419 AVGDVITVG
+419 AVGDVIGVG

-470 RADLNIPITYQAD
+470 RADLNIPVTYQAD
-483 VDKALELVRHVA
+483 VDKALDLVRHVA

-545 RRRLKAAFDQAGIL
+545 RRRLKAAFDEAGIL

-567 WFNNTLPTQSLSN
+567 WFNNTLPMQSLSN
-580 GHANGNSHHDVNA
+580 GHSNGKNHHDVHA

>member
-12 MALVGWVI
+12 MALAGWVI
-20 SPVQAQIQIPGL
+20 SPVQAQIPGL
-32 PDVNIPTPNT
+32 PNVNIPTPNT
-42 IKTPSEDAV
+42 IKTPSKDAV
-51 AFVSGCVRLDG
+51 VANCVRLDG
-62 RCLFEIAGTKLTP
+62 RCLFEIAAKKSELSLT
-75 NTAGEAEG
+75 TAGEVEGAEG
-83 AEEAEEAEGAEESP
+83 AEEAEGAEGAEGAEEAQ
-97 ITLPPLP
+97 ITLS
-104 QRIQDIEQRLQ
+104 QRIQEIEQRLQ
-115 DISRTYFRIE
+115 DISQTYFKNQNV
-125 SAELE
+125 ELE
-130 IRQEESEGESNLREI
+130 FRQELDQQSNLPEI
-145 YISLLDEQ
+145 YISLLDQQ
-153 GDPFKEIR
+153 GELFKEIR

-168 DAAITEVPIE
+168 DAALTGVPIE
-178 QRANQIIEQLEQQL
+178 TRADEIIEQLEQQL

-198 RQPDVLRNRIKIA
+198 RQPDVLKERVGIA

-217 MIVASLLIYRWERR
+217 MIVASLLIYQWERR

-239 EPSESNATPISTQ
+239 EPSESNAEPISTQ
-252 LTQNQQ
+252 LTHNQQ

-300 SFRIPVRVG
+300 SFRIPIRVG

-316 VIIRLSYALTDRF
+316 VSIRLSYALTDRF

-339 TPQGAQRAQLRV
+339 TPESAQRAQLRV

-361 ITLSFS
+361 ITLSLS
-367 AIGFLVAMV
+367 SIGFLVALV

-419 AVGDVITVG
+419 AVGDVIGVG

-434 EMINLRITQL
+434 EKINLRITQL
-444 RDAEGRLITVPNS
+444 RDAEGRLITVPNG
-457 EIRIVANLSSNWS
+457 EVRIVANLSSNWS
-470 RADLNIPITYQAD
+470 RADLNIPVTYQAD
-483 VDKALELVRHVA
+483 VDKALDLVRQVA
-495 HEMVMTQMWRERI
+495 HEMIMTQMWRERI

-545 RRRLKAAFDQAGIL
+545 RRRLKAAFDEAGIL
-559 LSLPQQAL
+559 LSVSQQAL
-567 WFNNTLPTQSLSN
+567 WFNNTLPMQSLSN
-580 GHANGNSHHDVNA
+580 GHSNGHNHHDVQA
-593 EYAEME
+593 EYAEKE